1 MSEPGM
7 GVSSAARTRPKGLT
21 FLSRYDD
28 PAMST
33 VIDMSKAVVLLE
45 RFPALA
51 GATATVGAGEI
62 VLLRGPNGVG
72 KTTFLRSCAGLLPV
86 ASGRLNV
93 LGHDLVAARRAV
105 RRHVALLGHTSQLY
119 DDLTVVDNVQF
130 WSRASGVRDGD
141 LMGALDRMGVSKRLH
156 SVPVERL
163 SAGQKR
169 RVAIAI
175 VIASRPRLWL
185 LDEPHAG
192 LDQSGRG
199 LLDSLLVDAAE
210 AGATVVFASHELDRA
225 EAVATRSLSF
235 SGCLIVS
242 DDE

>member
-1 MSEPGM
+1 
-7 GVSSAARTRPKGLT
+7 
-21 FLSRYDD
+21 
-28 PAMST
+28 MST
-33 VIDMSKAVVLLE
+33 VIDMREAVVLLE

-51 GATATVGAGEI
+51 GATATIDSGEI
-62 VLLRGPNGVG
+62 VLLQGPNGVG

-86 ASGRLNV
+86 ASGRLDV
-93 LGHDLVAARRAV
+93 LGHDLVGARRAV

-119 DDLTVVDNVQF
+119 DDLTVVDNVKF
-130 WSRASGVRDGD
+130 WSKANGVRDGD
-141 LMGALDRMGVSKRLH
+141 LAGALDRMGVSKRLY
-156 SVPVERL
+156 SIPVERL

-192 LDQSGRG
+192 LDQAGRD
-199 LLDSLLVDAAE
+199 LLDSLLGDATE

-225 EAVATRSLSF
+225 EAVASRSLVF
-235 SGCLIVS
+235 SGGVIVS
-242 DDE
+242 DDA

>member
-1 MSEPGM
+1 
-7 GVSSAARTRPKGLT
+7 
-21 FLSRYDD
+21 
-28 PAMST
+28 
-33 VIDMSKAVVLLE
+33 
-45 RFPALA
+45 
-51 GATATVGAGEI
+51 
-62 VLLRGPNGVG
+62 
-72 KTTFLRSCAGLLPV
+72 
-86 ASGRLNV
+86 
-93 LGHDLVAARRAV
+93 
-105 RRHVALLGHTSQLY
+105 
-119 DDLTVVDNVQF
+119 DLTVVDNVQF

-235 SGCLIVS
+235 SGGLIVS